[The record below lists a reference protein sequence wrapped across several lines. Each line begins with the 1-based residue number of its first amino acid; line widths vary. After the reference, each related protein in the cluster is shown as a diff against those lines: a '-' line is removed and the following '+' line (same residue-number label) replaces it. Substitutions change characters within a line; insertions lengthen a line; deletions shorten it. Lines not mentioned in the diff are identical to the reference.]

1 MASMRPAAENLHF
14 WKRHHGVS
22 IAQEMDVKGIVFGGR
37 RRVQHGH
44 RHGHQCI
51 TSQPRLVCGAVKF
64 DQNLIDLCLAAC
76 VAAKKRTGNFSVD
89 MAHSARHPKSAEAG
103 IAVTQIDGFA
113 TAFGG
118 A

>member
-1 MASMRPAAENLHF
+1 LSLAAAAAC
-14 WKRHHGVS
+14 S
-22 IAQEMDVKGIVFGGR
+22 TAIDTATS
-37 RRVQHGH
+37 
-44 RHGHQCI
+44 I

-64 DQNLIDLCLAAC
+64 DQNLIDLCLTAC